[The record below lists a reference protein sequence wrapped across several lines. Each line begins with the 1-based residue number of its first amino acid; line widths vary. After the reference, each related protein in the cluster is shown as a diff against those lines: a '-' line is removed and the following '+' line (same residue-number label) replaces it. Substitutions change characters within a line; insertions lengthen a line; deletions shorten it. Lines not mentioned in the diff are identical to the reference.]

1 MTVPLADVLA
11 VPTPG
16 PDETRLARTCAGW
29 DEAGE
34 EAWRGGEVPASPA
47 GRHP

>member
-11 VPTPG
+11 VPIPG
-16 PDETRLARTCAGW
+16 PDETRLARACSGS

-34 EAWRGGEVPASPA
+34 EAWRGREVPASPA
-47 GRHP
+47 GRRP